1 MKTELSFSKGRNDNL
16 FGGYLKFE
24 DIWFRKLIVNTGL
37 HTSYKKINSFL
48 DFREKSGE
56 LSLVR
61 PSFSL
66 KLPIDKKASLNY
78 AFSVNEGILPIS
90 FKDDGS
96 NLRIVKNSYIES
108 HNLGYELFY
117 LKKYRIKAVFFH
129 QEFHNIPIVKYVL
142 NGRNFSGNLSN
153 LNPLPFINYRNS
165 EGQQKS
171 KGLELS
177 LQKDLL
183 NKSYY
188 LFSATL
194 FQATYRNND
203 DKDVLSRY
211 SNEFAFNYVF
221 GTEFKREKK
230 NKIKIWGFNIR
241 SIFRGGF
248 RERSLAIVNAGQL
261 GVSSEFD
268 NQLPPYFRVDLNCY
282 LKINK
287 VNKTSTLSLDIQNAT
302 NHQNVAYNYFDTF
315 SREIKTQYQ
324 LGLIPILNYRIEF

>member
-1 MKTELSFSKGRNDNL
+1 
-16 FGGYLKFE
+16 
-24 DIWFRKLIVNTGL
+24 
-37 HTSYKKINSFL
+37 
-48 DFREKSGE
+48 
-56 LSLVR
+56 
-61 PSFSL
+61 
-66 KLPIDKKASLNY
+66 
-78 AFSVNEGILPIS
+78 
-90 FKDDGS
+90 
-96 NLRIVKNSYIES
+96 
-108 HNLGYELFY
+108 
-117 LKKYRIKAVFFH
+117 
-129 QEFHNIPIVKYVL
+129 
-142 NGRNFSGNLSN
+142 
-153 LNPLPFINYRNS
+153 
-165 EGQQKS
+165 
-171 KGLELS
+171 
-177 LQKDLL
+177 
-183 NKSYY
+183 
-188 LFSATL
+188 
-194 FQATYRNND
+194 
-203 DKDVLSRY
+203 VLSRY